1 MVDANSPALS
11 RPPMKWPHAAT
22 RAVTSS
28 AVGAR
33 PKSGS
38 TFTEHASPNTAALCN
53 AGGLSKGVGVD
64 PREAAG
70 SWDNMK
76 QTSLRARHATLGVY
90 KFDSIM
96 CSLGFGVTADGSV
109 SATYLLC
116 ACSSYGGE
124 VAVTQQQGLHDGAG
138 PGPPPLDGSMTCI
151 INHIIAASSA
161 LSSVTLGL
169 AVVPPQARLG
179 SESAT

>member
-1 MVDANSPALS
+1 
-11 RPPMKWPHAAT
+11 MKWPHAAT

-53 AGGLSKGVGVD
+53 AGGLSKGVGVGGRD

-70 SWDNMK
+70 SWDNLK
-76 QTSLRARHATLGVY
+76 QTSIRARRVTLGVY
-90 KFDSIM
+90 KFDSDSIM
-96 CSLGFGVTADGSV
+96 CRLGLGV
-109 SATYLLC
+109 SAVGSMSAPYLLC
-116 ACSSYGGE
+116 ACRSNGSE

-151 INHIIAASSA
+151 SNQIIAAPSA

-169 AVVPPQARLG
+169 GVASPQAR